1 MSSIKRTTC
10 PKGTRKNTKTGICEK
25 HTVKESTRCPRGTRK
40 NKKTGKCDSVLDN
53 TCAICLDRITSSN
66 VKTRC
71 KHNFHKK
78 CLVAWCKSSPECK
91 CPICRGD
98 IKSTCKKIIPFDSG
112 EVFRYIPTYGRMND
126 VQIEQAEKIMKH
138 KDFDVNVTRT
148 GPSLTVDGITYRG
161 ITVSLLESLVRRNN
175 SNSQL
180 IDYLLKQPEIEVKDE
195 LVSELIG
202 SKSYDMLQLFKKNKK
217 IPKHLKNLI

>member
-1 MSSIKRTTC
+1 
-10 PKGTRKNTKTGICEK
+10 
-25 HTVKESTRCPRGTRK
+25 
-40 NKKTGKCDSVLDN
+40 
-53 TCAICLDRITSSN
+53 
-66 VKTRC
+66 
-71 KHNFHKK
+71 
-78 CLVAWCKSSPECK
+78 
-91 CPICRGD
+91 
-98 IKSTCKKIIPFDSG
+98 
-112 EVFRYIPTYGRMND
+112 
-126 VQIEQAEKIMKH
+126 MKH